1 MCHPRRAPQYTDDF
15 IFWHRVELGLD
26 RFLSSILASTALD
39 ALWSSG
45 VEWGF
50 GFSAHVT
57 FRDLVFVE
65 GVPERCSG
73 CVCQRRD
80 TNSKSE
86 AIREHDPE
94 SNPCKQTTET
104 VKNSVDPC
112 T

>member
-39 ALWSSG
+39 TLWSSG

-57 FRDLVFVE
+57 FRDLVFVDGGARKLFRLRLPKTGHQFE
-65 GVPERCSG
+65 E
-73 CVCQRRD
+73 
-80 TNSKSE
+80 
-86 AIREHDPE
+86 
-94 SNPCKQTTET
+94 
-104 VKNSVDPC
+104 
-112 T
+112 

>member
-39 ALWSSG
+39 TLWSSG

-57 FRDLVFVE
+57 FRDLVFVK
-65 GVPERCSG
+65 GFQNVVQVAFVKDGTPI
-73 CVCQRRD
+73 RRV
-80 TNSKSE
+80 
-86 AIREHDPE
+86 RPFE
-94 SNPCKQTTET
+94 STTLNQTHANKQQKL
-104 VKNSVDPC
+104 KNSVDPC